1 MHVDSSLGPVRLRA
15 VPRFTDAAAVVPTG
29 SLLAP
34 MPGSVIR
41 LGAAVGDTVIAGQ
54 PVLWLEAMKM
64 EHTVTAPVAG
74 ILTVLDVDIGTQVAM
89 GSVLAVV
96 TTGDAPPRPSTDPS
110 EISTEPA
117 ISTVSA
123 PTEHPRTPGEIS

>member
-1 MHVDSSLGPVRLRA
+1 
-15 VPRFTDAAAVVPTG
+15 
-29 SLLAP
+29 

-41 LGAAVGDTVIAGQ
+41 LGAAVGDTVTAGQ

-74 ILTVLDVDIGTQVAM
+74 TLTVLDVDIGTQVAM

-96 TTGDAPPRPSTDPS
+96 TTGDAPTRPSTDPS

-117 ISTVSA
+117 TSTVSA
-123 PTEHPRTPGEIS
+123 PSEHPRTPGEIS